1 MRVGAR
7 LPHRGR
13 NPAPILQ
20 PARVRIHAAGPAQIR
35 SGVRSTAA
43 VSAIRSLSDGA
54 ARARTTRASRGF
66 PFGVHGLWQRFS
78 DDRDLFRVKI
88 ILLAGLVALAAV
100 LEWVV

>member
-1 MRVGAR
+1 MRVGAH

-13 NPAPILQ
+13 SLTRTLH
-20 PARVRIHAAGPAQIR
+20 PARVLVHAVGPAQILLGR
-35 SGVRSTAA
+35 SPAA
-43 VSAIRSLSDGA
+43 VSAIRSISDGA
-54 ARARTTRASRGF
+54 ARARRTRVSRGF
-66 PFGVHGLWQRFS
+66 PLGVHGLWRRFS